1 MGFCQELGDSAKIDT
16 ETGVTGIQ
24 RGFVKTGNRGSQLTV
39 HRVGVMGLLLAM
51 GLLPSLSAY
60 AVRMQGSL
68 RTHLYLRED
77 RLDDPIEEFFMPVR
91 QYLTLHVDEL
101 NAPGWSFHGSG
112 WVRQDLGDRSDY
124 TQITYDSRL
133 ESELLTGYLEWRDP
147 KMPATYARFG
157 RQYVFWSGINER
169 FDGATYSKE
178 LPSGNG
184 YAIFGGIPA
193 FSDYGGKSEDLVGGG
208 RVWFRPLDSS
218 ELGFSYAKR
227 EDDGDLARE
236 VFNQDFYWRPF
247 YFWELEQHISYD
259 TITDQIVE
267 LGLYSG
273 LEFHPKAKFT
283 VSYNETIPGALLPST
298 SLLSVFSNDKIQE
311 TAFGLDFY
319 PTSDLRF
326 WSEAV
331 YYDSRSPGGTIER
344 HHVQGKGY
352 WEFVLG
358 GRTYYGDDATVSLE
372 LRHLQPPEQGV
383 PFIEND
389 SRYES
394 IDNGYDR
401 LRFTTH
407 RWFNDWCWQSL
418 ELGATYYRDRVNDSP
433 HSFDASWS
441 CGYRPRK
448 QLEAVA
454 TLRYIDSA
462 VDNTEIQALL
472 SVTYW
477 FDKRIENGGTVDLYE
492 QRDPRE
498 KRWLPQTALPT
509 SIYWGDDR

>member
-1 MGFCQELGDSAKIDT
+1 
-16 ETGVTGIQ
+16 
-24 RGFVKTGNRGSQLTV
+24 
-39 HRVGVMGLLLAM
+39 
-51 GLLPSLSAY
+51 
-60 AVRMQGSL
+60 MQGSL

-77 RLDDPIEEFFMPVR
+77 RLEDPIEEFFMPVR

-101 NAPGWSFHGSG
+101 GSPGWSFHGSG
-112 WVRQDLGDRSDY
+112 WARQDLADRSEY
-124 TQITYDSRL
+124 TQIHYDGRL

-169 FDGATYSKE
+169 FDGVAYSKQ
-178 LPSGNG
+178 LPSGHG
-184 YAIFGGIPA
+184 YSLFGGIPS
-193 FSDYGGKSEDLVGGG
+193 FSDYGGKSDDRVGGG
-208 RVWFRPLDSS
+208 RVWFRPFDSS
-218 ELGFSYAKR
+218 ELGFAYVQR
-227 EDDGDLARE
+227 EDDGDLSRE
-236 VFNQDFYWRPF
+236 IFNQDFFWRPIHF
-247 YFWELEQHISYD
+247 LEIEEHVSYD

-267 LGLYSG
+267 LGLYAG
-273 LEFHPKAKFT
+273 LEFHPKAKFS
-283 VSYNETIPGALLPST
+283 VSYNEAIPGALLPST

-319 PTSDLRF
+319 PSSDLRF
-326 WSEAV
+326 WSEAI
-331 YYDSRSPGGTIER
+331 YYDSRSPGGQIAR
-344 HHVQGKGY
+344 HHVQGQGY

-358 GRTYYGDDATVSLE
+358 GRCYYDEEASVSLE

-383 PFIEND
+383 PFVEGD
-389 SRYES
+389 DRFES

-407 RWFNDWCWQSL
+407 RWFNDYCWQSM
-418 ELGATYYRDRVNDSP
+418 ELGATYYRDRVNGSP
-433 HSFDASWS
+433 HSFDASWT

-472 SVTYW
+472 TVTYW
-477 FDKRIENGGTVDLYE
+477 FDKRMKNGGTFDL
-492 QRDPRE
+492 
-498 KRWLPQTALPT
+498 L
-509 SIYWGDDR
+509 DDRDARESRWAPHTIQPTGIYREGY